1 MLHLYTKKAC
11 MFNSHICVLSRTSFG
26 VQCQQKSTMLGFVS
40 TLTNTDILT
49 FTYISQYSVDLCTF
63 V

>member
-1 MLHLYTKKAC
+1 

-49 FTYISQYSVDLCTF
+49 FPDILLIYVHLYSIIILEVMN
-63 V
+63 VEK